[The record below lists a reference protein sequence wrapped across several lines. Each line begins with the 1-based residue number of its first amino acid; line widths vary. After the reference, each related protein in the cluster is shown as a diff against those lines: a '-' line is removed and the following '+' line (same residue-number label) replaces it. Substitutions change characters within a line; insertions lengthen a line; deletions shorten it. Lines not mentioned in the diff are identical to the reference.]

1 MRKKPNFI
9 AMNNKYTLI
18 NCYSDSN
25 KGDLGIILSTIDYI
39 KNNDSEANI
48 KCISTYNFSDPAFLK
63 EHIILKKYSK
73 VYPSIFGELNI
84 ITKKSTYIKIIR
96 LLWDTLRLILI
107 ILFPISFGKKIFF
120 SKQEKKTL
128 KIIQDSDYIISKGGS
143 FICNENNWRDKIAL
157 IRFLYIFLLCF
168 KLNKKVIILFQSLGP
183 VYGRLSIRYVNYVIN
198 KCYKVVLRE
207 KVCFQKYP
215 YIKYPK
221 DTIFSN
227 DIAFYLPTLQSKII
241 TGTEFKIG
249 ITTKYVGR
257 EEIEYKK
264 MMVEGIEN
272 ILSKYNNMKIY
283 FFNHVPIDNDIESS
297 WEIYKDISDSYK
309 NRISFITDNYNP
321 TEIKY
326 LYGKMDAFIGTRL
339 HSTIFAMGE
348 CVPSL
353 CIAYHGTKAQGIL
366 KNMDS
371 GNYVVRSYDT
381 KEFINKFN
389 ELCNN
394 LSSQKKTL
402 KNRLDYWSID
412 MNQNF
417 KKIFNDK

>member
-1 MRKKPNFI
+1 MS
-9 AMNNKYTLI
+9 KYALI
-18 NCYSDSN
+18 NCYSDNN
-25 KGDLGIILSTIDYI
+25 KGDLGIILSTIDYL
-39 KNNDSEANI
+39 KNNDPNAEI
-48 KCISTYNFSDPAFLK
+48 IGISTYNYSDPSFHS
-63 EHIILKKYSK
+63 EHVLLNQEIE
-73 VYPSIFGELNI
+73 VFPSIFGELNI
-84 ITKKSTYIKIIR
+84 GSNKTAPVKFVKFLWETIR
-96 LLWDTLRLILI
+96 IAIFYLLPVSLTS
-107 ILFPISFGKKIFF
+107 LFLF
-120 SKQEKKTL
+120 SKKEKKTL

-283 FFNHVPIDNDIESS
+283 FFNHVSIDNDIESS

-339 HSTIFAMGE
+339 HSAIFAMGE

>member
-1 MRKKPNFI
+1 M
-9 AMNNKYTLI
+9 NKYTLI
-18 NCYSDSN
+18 NCYSDNN
-25 KGDLGIILSTIDYI
+25 KGDLGIILSTINYI
-39 KNNDSEANI
+39 NEHDKLADIAG
-48 KCISTYNFSDPAFLK
+48 ISTYNFSDPSYHT
-63 EHIILKKYSK
+63 EHMELKKNITI
-73 VYPSIFGELNI
+73 YPSIFGELNI
-84 ITKKSTYIKIIR
+84 CKNKSRGVKIIR
-96 LLWDTLRLILI
+96 FIWDTLRVLLYLILPSLTAK
-107 ILFPISFGKKIFF
+107 ILFSTH
-120 SKQEKKTL
+120 EKKTL
-128 KIIQDSDYIISKGGS
+128 ERLKESDYIVSKGGS

-198 KCYKVVLRE
+198 KCYKVALRE
-207 KVCFQKYP
+207 EVCFRKYP

-221 DTIFSN
+221 ETIFSN
-227 DIAFYLPTLQSKII
+227 DIAFYLPTLESKII

-249 ITTKYVGR
+249 ITTKYVEKR
-257 EEIEYKK
+257 EFDSYKR
-264 MMVEGIEN
+264 MLIEGIEN
-272 ILSKYNNMKIY
+272 ILSKEHNVKIY

-297 WEIYKDISDSYK
+297 WEIYKDIRDSYK
-309 NRISFITDNYNP
+309 NKISFITSNHNP
-321 TEIKY
+321 QEIKY

-366 KNMDS
+366 QNMDS
-371 GNYVVRSYDT
+371 GKYVVTSYDT

-389 ELCNN
+389 ELCDN